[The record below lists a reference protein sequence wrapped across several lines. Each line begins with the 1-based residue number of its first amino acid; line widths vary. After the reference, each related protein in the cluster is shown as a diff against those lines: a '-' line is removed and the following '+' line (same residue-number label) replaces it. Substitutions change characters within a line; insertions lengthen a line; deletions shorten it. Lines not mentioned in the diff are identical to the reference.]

1 MKLMCV
7 CMSRCVCRHKEQL
20 EKAREQLEKVKAAAG
35 IEAKDDMQARIQRA
49 QKVLTH

>member
-1 MKLMCV
+1 
-7 CMSRCVCRHKEQL
+7 VCRHKEQL

-49 QKVLTH
+49 QKVLPHSTHTRGNTGP